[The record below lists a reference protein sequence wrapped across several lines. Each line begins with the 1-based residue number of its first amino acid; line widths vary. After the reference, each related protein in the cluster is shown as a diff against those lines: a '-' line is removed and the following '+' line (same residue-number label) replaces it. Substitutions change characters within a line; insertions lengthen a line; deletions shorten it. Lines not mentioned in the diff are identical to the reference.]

1 MIGKTVICIVFVL
14 VTASSEYARAS
25 RCDAAEKFLKTANKQ
40 DKTKPE
46 SLNFLAD
53 VFKSGAKGQTVECVD
68 ELFVS
73 FRTFYYESLR
83 RNELPETVKDVEK
96 MNSKLKQVGWILRQT
111 EGEYYVGEDGSWLL
125 SEFGKY
131 LSPSWLGYLAR
142 REIEIEEGLFEDAAL
157 TISWEDLRERITF
170 WESFQSKNPEFPLI
184 KEISLDISMYVKTM
198 LTGIDNSSIESDSVL
213 KKEVRAV
220 YERFLAQNKDSRYHT
235 VVKGYYEIL
244 KKNGFRLNSE
254 AAGFLERNKID
265 SSMLGIQP
273 PTY

>member
-1 MIGKTVICIVFVL
+1 
-14 VTASSEYARAS
+14 
-25 RCDAAEKFLKTANKQ
+25 
-40 DKTKPE
+40 
-46 SLNFLAD
+46 
-53 VFKSGAKGQTVECVD
+53 
-68 ELFVS
+68 
-73 FRTFYYESLR
+73 
-83 RNELPETVKDVEK
+83 
-96 MNSKLKQVGWILRQT
+96 
-111 EGEYYVGEDGSWLL
+111 
-125 SEFGKY
+125 
-131 LSPSWLGYLAR
+131 
-142 REIEIEEGLFEDAAL
+142 
-157 TISWEDLRERITF
+157 
-170 WESFQSKNPEFPLI
+170 
-184 KEISLDISMYVKTM
+184 MYVKTM